1 MFVARSTYR
10 HRRTTDAAALL
21 PILGALLFVL
31 PLLWLGND
39 GGAARTSHVMIY
51 IFVVWAVLVI
61 LSAVIARNLRADPE
75 AREDDD
81 DADGEDV
88 RRG

>member
-10 HRRTTDAAALL
+10 HRRMIDAAALL

-31 PLLWLGND
+31 PLLWLGA
-39 GGAARTSHVMIY
+39 GGAAPRTSHVMIY
-51 IFVVWAVLVI
+51 IFAVWAVLVI
-61 LSAVIARNLRADPE
+61 LSAAITRNLRAVPE
-75 AREDDD
+75 ARDDDD

-88 RRG
+88 RQG